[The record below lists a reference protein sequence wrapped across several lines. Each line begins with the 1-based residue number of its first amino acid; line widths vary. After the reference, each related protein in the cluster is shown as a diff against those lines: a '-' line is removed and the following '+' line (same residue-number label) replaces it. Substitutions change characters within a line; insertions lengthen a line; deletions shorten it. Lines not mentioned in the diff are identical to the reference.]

1 MHIIWSKSDTVN
13 VVKHQACHFANNR
26 QETHHQEMRIPERDV
41 TYIVL
46 YVYLLIYAY
55 NNNNNNNN
63 NNANLLRVG
72 V

>member
-1 MHIIWSKSDTVN
+1 
-13 VVKHQACHFANNR
+13 
-26 QETHHQEMRIPERDV
+26 MRIPERDV

-63 NNANLLRVG
+63 ANLLRVG
-72 V
+72 VWNRIWGWGAGGYSRVMGEKKCEFWEHI